1 MTDKEKDKQTDKQTD
16 IKHTIKQTDNQTDKP
31 CIFKNLESYRFQ
43 FVKKNTENVF
53 TIEICYFGIKINY
66 FQYPIE
72 MLLVYL
78 LRLRV
83 LPNTDLK
90 G

>member
-43 FVKKNTENVF
+43 FVKK
-53 TIEICYFGIKINY
+53 IRK
-66 FQYPIE
+66 
-72 MLLVYL
+72 MYL
-78 LRLRV
+78 LLKFVTLV
-83 LPNTDLK
+83 LK
-90 G
+90 